1 MTQLLQSNIVYR
13 KKYILC
19 HRHRAPHLI
28 VGEVYERGEAPGAG
42 CEEDGEGGHGVT
54 QPPRRAQV
62 GQRRGQRAEVTSPH
76 AALPVAEAAVVG
88 RPGPRHNIEAAAS
101 H

>member
-1 MTQLLQSNIVYR
+1 MSLR
-13 KKYILC
+13 
-19 HRHRAPHLI
+19 PHLV